1 MYPKEQSY
9 TARPQRPTAPT
20 QYHPPE
26 NLPTGIADIRR
37 LPDPEFLAQW
47 DAIIVSDEIRDRL
60 LGQAVLN
67 FTLRQKVSRATVP
80 IHGIIL
86 LVGPPGTGKT
96 SLARGLAARTAEAFT
111 GTSFTYM
118 EVDPHALTSSA
129 LGKSQRAVSDLF
141 VTVGERAHNGPTI
154 VLLDE
159 VETLVADRTAMSLDA
174 NPIDVHR
181 ATDAALVQ
189 LDRLAASH
197 PNLLFIATSNFP
209 GAIDAALIS
218 RADLVISVPRP
229 DLRAR
234 QAILVDTLRALAV
247 GFPAV
252 THVASDPGL
261 AKIAGLTDGLD
272 GRQLRKLVIAA
283 CALDKQVAL
292 NPSTLTLRHLELTAG
307 YAVADLK
314 SLTAAPQPASS
325 TSGQPARRS

>member
-111 GTSFTYM
+111 GAAFTYM

-141 VTVGERAHNGPTI
+141 VTIGERAHNGPTI
-154 VLLDE
+154 VLFESPRDC
-159 VETLVADRTAMSLDA
+159 R
-174 NPIDVHR
+174 
-181 ATDAALVQ
+181 
-189 LDRLAASH
+189 RL
-197 PNLLFIATSNFP
+197 PE
-209 GAIDAALIS
+209 
-218 RADLVISVPRP
+218 
-229 DLRAR
+229 LRGWEYDKA
-234 QAILVDTLRALAV
+234 QAV
-247 GFPAV
+247 F
-252 THVASDPGL
+252 S
-261 AKIAGLTDGLD
+261 
-272 GRQLRKLVIAA
+272 
-283 CALDKQVAL
+283 
-292 NPSTLTLRHLELTAG
+292 
-307 YAVADLK
+307 
-314 SLTAAPQPASS
+314 
-325 TSGQPARRS
+325 